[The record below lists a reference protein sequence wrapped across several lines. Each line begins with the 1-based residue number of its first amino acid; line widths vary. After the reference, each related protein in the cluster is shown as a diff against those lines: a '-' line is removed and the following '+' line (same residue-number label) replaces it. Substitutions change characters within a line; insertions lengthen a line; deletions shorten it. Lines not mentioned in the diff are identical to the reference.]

1 MRRRCW
7 TGCAARPPW
16 WGPSVPGRRQETPS
30 GGRSSPKPSTPSP
43 ATSRGK
49 PAWRR
54 ASWRMSCGGSCATGR
69 PSAGTRGGTRGGRG
83 KARSPP
89 PPGCSTPSSTSTPTP
104 WTTTPSRW
112 CSPGSAATRRAH
124 GRCPPSCPSCWSTTT
139 MSRPIRTTGGTSSNT
154 ARRPTVCFGT
164 PRRRTAWATST
175 SGRSTCSSCSGSRA
189 SPTSRSPA
197 TCSSRSW
204 WTRSC
209 WSSNTRSTR
218 GTWAEGPSTSS
229 STSTTTRWTPAARAW
244 WWTGITRSAARPERR
259 YCTM

>member
-1 MRRRCW
+1 MPRGGNPDRTPGGHKGRPYGGGETEQSGVCEDESAERRAMRVTEERAGEAVRRRCW
-7 TGCAARPPW
+7 MRCAARPLW
-16 WGPSVPGRRQETPS
+16 WGPSAPGRRQEAPS

-69 PSAGTRGGTRGGRG
+69 PSAGTRGKRG
-83 KARSPP
+83 KARSPH

-112 CSPGSAATRRAH
+112 CSHGSTAMRRAH

-139 MSRPIRTTGGTSSNT
+139 MSRLIRTTGGTSSNT

-164 PRRRTAWATST
+164 PRRRTAWVTWT
-175 SGRSTCSSCSGSRA
+175 SGRSTCSSCFGSRA
-189 SPTSRSPA
+189 
-197 TCSSRSW
+197 
-204 WTRSC
+204 
-209 WSSNTRSTR
+209 
-218 GTWAEGPSTSS
+218 
-229 STSTTTRWTPAARAW
+229 
-244 WWTGITRSAARPERR
+244 
-259 YCTM
+259 